1 MIEIFSYWIFVWFIL
16 YIIGL
21 IKYNPLIFLI
31 LGIIATTFQTIY
43 LFIKKTSKYNLQK
56 FIIINII
63 LKCIPILIIILN
75 YSIVFKLSDF
85 IFGIYILISY
95 LIIIFLLKKN
105 PIKDYNNIMNTY
117 ITDDDK
123 YKTSFSRSYDYIYK
137 KLIL

>member
-16 YIIGL
+16 FIIGL
-21 IKYNPLIFLI
+21 TKYNPLIFLI

-63 LKCIPILIIILN
+63 LKFIPILIIIFN
-75 YSIVFKLSDF
+75 YPILFKLNDF
-85 IFGIYILISY
+85 IFGIYILITY
-95 LIIIFLLKKN
+95 LIIIFFFKKN

-117 ITDDDK
+117 ITNDNK
-123 YKTSFSRSYDYIYK
+123 YKTIFSRLYDYIYK